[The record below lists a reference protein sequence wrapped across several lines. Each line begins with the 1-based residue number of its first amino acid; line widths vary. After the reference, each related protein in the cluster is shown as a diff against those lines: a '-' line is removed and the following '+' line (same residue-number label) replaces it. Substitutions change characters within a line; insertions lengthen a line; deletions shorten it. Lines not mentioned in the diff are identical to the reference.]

1 MKAMTIAEIAR
12 ALEMWRGR
20 REELDAQLD
29 ALRAVLNPTPEN
41 PLCDAIEEV
50 FMAYT
55 VSLSKLIGD
64 ADDWLIWY
72 WQERQM
78 GRNPS
83 YVIPAAGAAPIHVGR
98 NLRTLARVI
107 TRGRQ

>member
-1 MKAMTIAEIAR
+1 MYKKLGKIAR
-12 ALEMWRGR
+12 SLEKWRGR

-29 ALRAVLNPTPEN
+29 ALRAVLNPTPGN
-41 PLCDAIEEV
+41 PLCDAIEEI

-55 VSLSKLIGD
+55 VVLSELIGD
-64 ADDWLIWY
+64 TDEWLIWY

-83 YVIPAAGAAPIHVGR
+83 YVIPAAGAEPIHVGR

-107 TRGRQ
+107 KGGRQ